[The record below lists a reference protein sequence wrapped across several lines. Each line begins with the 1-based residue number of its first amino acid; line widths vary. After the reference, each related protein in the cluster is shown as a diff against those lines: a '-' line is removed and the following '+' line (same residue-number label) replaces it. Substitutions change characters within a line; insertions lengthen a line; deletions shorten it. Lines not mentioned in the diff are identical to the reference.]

1 MERDLWS
8 GSADLYG
15 IGWRGVLTKGEFFV
29 FGFVVVLFVV
39 LVVLAVLVLLSP
51 FSARRR
57 PRSLIDIGL
66 GAIGVVGMVEDRAER
81 RPNMRNK
88 SSTFRYWGAYLI
100 YRSLT
105 VRKFLTTLYIGGGGD
120 NIRYVGGG
128 DSSSDGGSDAL
139 FSSGGGNRIRG
150 IGDKSAG
157 KGVGKYEGR
166 LCNCFW
172 HSSRRYRC
180 S

>member
-1 MERDLWS
+1 MYS
-8 GSADLYG
+8 
-15 IGWRGVLTKGEFFV
+15 IGWRGVPTKGEFFV
-29 FGFVVVLFVV
+29 FSFVVVLFVV
-39 LVVLAVLVLLSP
+39 LVVLAILVLPSP

-57 PRSLIDIGL
+57 PRCLIDIGL

-88 SSTFRYWGAYLI
+88 SSTFRYWGVYLT

-128 DSSSDGGSDAL
+128 NSGSDGSSNTL
-139 FSSGGGNRIRG
+139 FSSGGSNRIRG
-150 IGDKSAG
+150 IGNKSAG
-157 KGVGKYEGR
+157 KGVGKYKDR